1 MRENS
6 LIQFLARNLGWMLV
20 SLFLAIAIW
29 AAANLESNPVEE
41 REIKNLPVSVS
52 LPEGFVLTRQPEPA
66 TVSAV
71 VRTQQNEWNL
81 LVPDDILI
89 SADLGGIR
97 EPGEYRI
104 ELQSDVVSQRH
115 ARVVAIRPSTLVFA
129 VDQEA
134 EKRVAVRV
142 IVRREPPLGYSLPSD
157 LSTVCDQTEVTVRGS
172 AERVNSVDH
181 VEVRMDLSDQR
192 NPLTRSFDLIAVQ
205 GDGRTAT
212 QVEMLPASVSCTID
226 IQARE
231 DVIQMRVLPEVV
243 GDPPDGYLFEGYV
256 AQPETVGVTGSR
268 SAISA
273 MGGLVRTV
281 PIDISDEIETFT
293 NEVQLDL
300 PEGVTLVPEN
310 QLIRVTVTIS
320 PVRSSRQ
327 FQEVPVE
334 ITGLDPT
341 AHRATVL
348 PNAVTVLVV
357 GPEAMLPMREDVR
370 VLVDLADMAAGNYQ
384 LAPQGLIIDQ
394 ETGNGMQITVR
405 PEQVSVTIESLFPT
419 PSPSPTPTVEPP
431 IPTLTSTATPEAT
444 LPVGRAVTPTAGSE

>member
-431 IPTLTSTATPEAT
+431 IPTLTNTATPEAT

>member
-6 LIQFLARNLGWMLV
+6 FVQFIVRNLGWMFV
-20 SLFLAIAIW
+20 SLLLAVAIW
-29 AAANLESNPVEE
+29 AAANMANNPVEE
-41 REIKNLPVSVS
+41 REIKNLPVSVI
-52 LPEGFVLTRQPEPA
+52 LPEGYVLTRQPEPSS
-66 TVSAV
+66 VSAV
-71 VRTQQNEWNL
+71 VRTQQNEWRL
-81 LVPDDILI
+81 LVPEDII
-89 SADLGGIR
+89 ITADLSDKR
-97 EPGEYRI
+97 APGEYRI
-104 ELQSDVVSQRH
+104 ELEGDVVSQRH

-129 VDQEA
+129 IDQEA

-157 LSTVCDQTEVTVRGS
+157 LSNVCDQTEVMVRGS
-172 AERVNSVDH
+172 AERVSSVDH

-205 GDGRTAT
+205 SDGRTAS
-212 QVEMLPASVSCTID
+212 QVEIVPASVSCTID

-243 GDPPDGYLFEGYV
+243 GDPPEGYLFEGYV
-256 AQPETVGVTGSR
+256 AQPDIVGVTGSR

-273 MGGLVRTV
+273 MGGLVRTA
-281 PIDISDEIETFT
+281 PIDLSDETETFT
-293 NEVQLDL
+293 TDVQLAL

-341 AHRATVL
+341 VYRATVL

-357 GPEAMLPMREDVR
+357 GPEAMLPERDVVR
-370 VLVDLADMAAGNYQ
+370 VIVDLADMPAGNYQ
-384 LAPQGLIIDQ
+384 VAPQGVILDQ
-394 ETGNGMQITVR
+394 DAREDMRITVR
-405 PEQVSVTIESLFPT
+405 PEQVNVTIEPLNPT
-419 PSPSPTPTVEPP
+419 PTPSPTPTVEPLA
-431 IPTLTSTATPEAT
+431 PTLTPTPTPEAT
-444 LPVGRAVTPTAGSE
+444 IPVGRSVTPTKQDD

>member
-157 LSTVCDQTEVTVRGS
+157 LSNVCDQTEVTVRGS

-431 IPTLTSTATPEAT
+431 VPTLTMTATPEAT

>member
-281 PIDISDEIETFT
+281 PIDISEEIETFT

-431 IPTLTSTATPEAT
+431 VPTLTNTATPEAT

>member
-29 AAANLESNPVEE
+29 AAANLENNPVEE

-431 IPTLTSTATPEAT
+431 IPTLTNTATPEAT

>member
-1 MRENS
+1 
-6 LIQFLARNLGWMLV
+6 
-20 SLFLAIAIW
+20 
-29 AAANLESNPVEE
+29 
-41 REIKNLPVSVS
+41 
-52 LPEGFVLTRQPEPA
+52 
-66 TVSAV
+66 
-71 VRTQQNEWNL
+71 
-81 LVPDDILI
+81 
-89 SADLGGIR
+89 
-97 EPGEYRI
+97 
-104 ELQSDVVSQRH
+104 
-115 ARVVAIRPSTLVFA
+115 
-129 VDQEA
+129 
-134 EKRVAVRV
+134 
-142 IVRREPPLGYSLPSD
+142 
-157 LSTVCDQTEVTVRGS
+157 
-172 AERVNSVDH
+172 
-181 VEVRMDLSDQR
+181 
-192 NPLTRSFDLIAVQ
+192 VQ

-431 IPTLTSTATPEAT
+431 VPTLTMTATPEAT

>member
-431 IPTLTSTATPEAT
+431 VPTLTMTATPEAT

>member
-157 LSTVCDQTEVTVRGS
+157 LSNVCDQTEVTVRGS

-431 IPTLTSTATPEAT
+431 IPTLTMTATPEAT

>member
-157 LSTVCDQTEVTVRGS
+157 LSNVCDQTEVTVRGS

-431 IPTLTSTATPEAT
+431 IPTLTNTATPEAT

>member
-29 AAANLESNPVEE
+29 AAANMESNPVEE

-157 LSTVCDQTEVTVRGS
+157 LSNVCDQTEVTVRGS

-310 QLIRVTVTIS
+310 KLIRVTVTIS

-431 IPTLTSTATPEAT
+431 IPTLTMTATPEAT